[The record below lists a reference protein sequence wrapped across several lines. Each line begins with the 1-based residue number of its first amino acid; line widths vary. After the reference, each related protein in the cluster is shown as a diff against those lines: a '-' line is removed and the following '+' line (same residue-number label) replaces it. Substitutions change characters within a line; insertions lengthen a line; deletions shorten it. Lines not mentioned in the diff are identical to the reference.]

1 MEDNS
6 MDNNDQLK
14 AVLIKK
20 LEEIK
25 INDQEDSKSIM
36 WKLPEIAAV
45 ALVFIAIVTVFRS
58 VEQPKIT
65 RNIQA

>member
-1 MEDNS
+1 

-45 ALVFIAIVTVFRS
+45 ALVFIAIVTITNFDIKDLYI
-58 VEQPKIT
+58 KISYGT
-65 RNIQA
+65 L